1 LASGWR
7 GAGFVVFVEHDSAE
21 RGRQLTDGRT
31 NRSAPAVDGCGRPLW
46 PGGST

>member
-21 RGRQLTDGRT
+21 CGRQLTDGRT